1 MMMNRD
7 RIGFWVRLVAILLAF
22 FFVASFVFVGL
33 GTNVSYNLFDLI
45 GGQNQPP
52 GGQTTDPE
60 DQIAAAEQELEE
72 NPKDPD
78 AIKELAALYYQAG
91 RYDDAAHV
99 LQRGH
104 EAAPKDSEIP
114 FLLGQVYLQEAEATP
129 GEAQDE
135 LYVQAGDAF
144 AQAAEMEPDN
154 EDAFLFAGESYD
166 RGGETAEAIKYYNG
180 YLDLDPEGE
189 QAQAVEDRISALLE
203 GGGETTA
210 GG

>member
-22 FFVASFVFVGL
+22 FFVASFIFVGL

-45 GGQNQPP
+45 GGQDQPP
-52 GGQTTDPE
+52 GGQTIDPE
-60 DQIAAAEQELEE
+60 DQISAAEKELEE
-72 NPKDPD
+72 NPQDPD

-91 RYDDAAHV
+91 RYDDAARV
-99 LQRGH
+99 LQRGR
-104 EAAPKDSEIP
+104 EAAPDDPEMP

-129 GEAQDE
+129 GEAQDR

-144 AQAAEMEPDN
+144 ARAAEMEPDN

-203 GGGETTA
+203 GGETT
-210 GG
+210 GGG

>member
-22 FFVASFVFVGL
+22 FFVASFIFVGL

-91 RYDDAAHV
+91 RYDDAARV
-99 LQRGH
+99 LQRGR
-104 EAAPKDSEIP
+104 
-114 FLLGQVYLQEAEATP
+114 EATP

-154 EDAFLFAGESYD
+154 EEAFLFAGESYD

-203 GGGETTA
+203 GGG
-210 GG
+210 